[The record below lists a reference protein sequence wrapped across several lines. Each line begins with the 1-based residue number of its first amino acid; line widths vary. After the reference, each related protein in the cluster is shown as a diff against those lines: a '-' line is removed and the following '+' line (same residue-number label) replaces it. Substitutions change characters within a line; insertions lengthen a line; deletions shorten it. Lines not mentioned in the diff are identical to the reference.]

1 MSVAE
6 VARLVNQ
13 AAGIDKP
20 IISDEEPRQQEVM
33 EVVSDVSRA
42 AAELNWRPSTSLPSG
57 IAAVVAA
64 QQVARQG

>member
-1 MSVAE
+1 VSVAE

-13 AAGIDKP
+13 AAGVDKP
-20 IISDEEPRQQEVM
+20 IISDEEPRPEEVM
-33 EVVSDVSRA
+33 DVISDVSRA

-64 QQVARQG
+64 QQAVRRD